1 MIKVVINDDQTII
14 LIITWTLPKR
24 KITGLSLSG
33 KIRDLKTLLLGF
45 LQGQGWRI
53 GPRWREWWREV
64 SLDNAAWFPLR
75 LTFQVRGQMAK
86 ENHSKD
92 SHCQ

>member
-45 LQGQGWRI
+45 LQGQG
-53 GPRWREWWREV
+53 
-64 SLDNAAWFPLR
+64 
-75 LTFQVRGQMAK
+75 
-86 ENHSKD
+86 
-92 SHCQ
+92 